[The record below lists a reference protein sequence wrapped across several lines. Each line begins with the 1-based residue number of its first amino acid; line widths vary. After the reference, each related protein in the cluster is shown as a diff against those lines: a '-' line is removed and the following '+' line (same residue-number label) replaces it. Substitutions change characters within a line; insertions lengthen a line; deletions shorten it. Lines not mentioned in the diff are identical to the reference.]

1 LALLDRHEHFRDF
14 VYKRKI
20 GDDRERVLSV
30 SGCPLLDNAGRFL
43 GYRGTARDVTEKVRA
58 DCAVQRAA
66 AEAANS
72 AKSQF
77 LTKMSHELRTP
88 LDAILGFSEVLEN
101 GTAGLLQSRQA
112 EYVGLFAR
120 AAIIFRT

>member
-1 LALLDRHEHFRDF
+1 MRIIDSLIYPITSANLVRTHRPASAGPRRDLATHVVSEPAKSQEHLALLDRHEPFRDF

-30 SGCPLLDNAGRFL
+30 SGSPLLDNAGRFL
-43 GYRGTARDVTEKVRA
+43 GYRGTARDVTEKVLA

-77 LTKMSHELRTP
+77 LT
-88 LDAILGFSEVLEN
+88 I
-101 GTAGLLQSRQA
+101 
-112 EYVGLFAR
+112 
-120 AAIIFRT
+120 